1 MIILNELPLIIVHR
15 LGVDN
20 SSNDPCITVTFSMAG
35 YDLQDLWRILQS
47 NFAGCALKAE
57 G

>member
-1 MIILNELPLIIVHR
+1 MIVHR

-20 SSNDPCITVTFSMAG
+20 SSNDPCITVTFSMDG